1 MLAYG
6 PNLRRRRRRGHRL
19 VGRCPVKVPVG
30 VPTAMGGLAT
40 AATPVA
46 ARVGTERV
54 LRLDGVGGQQP
65 LCHHL
70 AIDEEDHEGH
80 RLDEKNGNL

>member
-1 MLAYG
+1 
-6 PNLRRRRRRGHRL
+6 
-19 VGRCPVKVPVG
+19 
-30 VPTAMGGLAT
+30 MGGLAT